1 MTLTLEE
8 VQHVAM
14 LARLHLSD
22 AELEKMREQ
31 LSKILEY
38 IDMLSEVDVS
48 EVAPTAQVSN
58 LSNVMRE
65 DVAQPSMDRSD
76 VLANAP
82 DQQDG
87 MFRVNAVFEDNE

>member
-22 AELEKMREQ
+22 EELEKMREQ
-31 LSKILEY
+31 LSTILEY

-48 EVAPTAQVSN
+48 EVAPTAQVTN
-58 LSNVMRE
+58 LSNVLRD
-65 DVAQPSMDRSD
+65 DVVQPSMDRGD